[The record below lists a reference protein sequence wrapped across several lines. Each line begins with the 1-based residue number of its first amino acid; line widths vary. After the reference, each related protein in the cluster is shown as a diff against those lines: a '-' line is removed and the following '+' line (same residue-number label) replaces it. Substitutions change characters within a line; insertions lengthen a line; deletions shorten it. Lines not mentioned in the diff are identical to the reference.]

1 MFTDPAVLT
10 GPVAKSE
17 LDIRAIGF
25 FLVVPTGLDET
36 AIQKPALPFCAART
50 APPPSQESRR
60 ACMPLASGALP
71 SLSAK
76 READWFGQRQRF
88 LATAAELAENRRLS
102 RFLFVAEKPAHSAA
116 AELLRAD
123 RQPLSWICPEC

>member
-36 AIQKPALPFCAART
+36 AILETGLTVLRCEDRTAAIAGIAARLY
-50 APPPSQESRR
+50 AAR
-60 ACMPLASGALP
+60 SGVLP

-76 READWFGQRQRF
+76 REATGSGNGSVSSQPRPSWLKAGGC
-88 LATAAELAENRRLS
+88 
-102 RFLFVAEKPAHSAA
+102 
-116 AELLRAD
+116 RA
-123 RQPLSWICPEC
+123 SCS